1 MKERFNTKYIASV
14 SEYDVPLT
22 DKLHDKLQESIDDV
36 TRANQDGVVTKFLK
50 KPGQM
55 LGNLNK
61 TINKLHGYSQGGPT
75 GVLIGLSQQG
85 DDGWTSSYQQAKDSG
100 ATSFMYKGKRYP
112 MTPEIDS
119 LISKLNPFK
128 RKTTR

>member
-22 DKLHDKLQESIDDV
+22 DKLNDKLHESIDDV

-61 TINKLHGYSQGGPT
+61 TIDKLHGYSQGGPT
-75 GVLIGLSQQG
+75 GMLIGLSQQG
-85 DDGWTSSYQQAKDSG
+85 DDDWTSSYQHAKDTNQS
-100 ATSFMYKGKRYP
+100 SFTYKGKRYP
-112 MTPEIDS
+112 MTAEIDS
-119 LISKLNPFK
+119 LVSKLNPFK
-128 RKTTR
+128 RRTTR

>member
-22 DKLHDKLQESIDDV
+22 DKLRDKLRESIDDV

-55 LGNLNK
+55 LDKLNK
-61 TINKLHGYSQGGPT
+61 TIKTLHGYSQGGPT
-75 GVLIGLSQQG
+75 GMLIGLSRQG
-85 DDGWTSSYQQAKDSG
+85 DNDWASSYQQAKASG
-100 ATSFMYKGKRYP
+100 QPSFTYKGKRYP

-119 LISKLNPFK
+119 LVSKLNPFK
-128 RKTTR
+128 RNTTR